1 MNIRKTALALMPVLA
16 IASTAVTGTASA
28 AIGAC
33 PVGYVCLVP
42 RSGAAPQLVREGD
55 SRSFSPPLAVR
66 EVDNSTKLNYCVFSQ
81 ASFGLPPGG
90 RAVVAEDVFGVSPGQ
105 DCTV

>member
-1 MNIRKTALALMPVLA
+1 MNIRKAALSLMPVLV

-28 AIGAC
+28 AVGLC

-42 RSGAAPQLVREGD
+42 RSGTPPQLVREGD
-55 SRSFSPPLAVR
+55 SRTFSPPLAVR
-66 EVDNSTKLNYCVFSQ
+66 EVDNSTRLTYCVFSQ

-90 RAVVAEDVFGVSPGQ
+90 QAAVTSDVRGVSPAQ
-105 DCTV
+105 ACPL